1 MFHSR
6 LVVASVALL
15 GIFTFSMSGQS
26 GSPSRDNDS
35 YGYHPHHQ
43 APTLTAQRSG
53 TTNRLQAIS
62 PVNSRVV
69 WASGVGGTFVRT
81 LDGGRT
87 WQAGI
92 VAGAETLEF
101 RDVQG
106 VSRDVAYLLSSGTGT
121 DSRIY
126 KTENGGQSWTLQ
138 FENQEP
144 NAFYDCFAFWTPDR
158 GITTSDS
165 VNGVFPAIRTMN
177 GETWDD
183 IGDRL
188 PPAQPGEASFAAS
201 GTCVATQGKRRAWI
215 GTGGAAK
222 ARILATVDGGRSWNA
237 YDTPIIQG
245 TASSG
250 VFSVDF
256 RDAFHGILG
265 GGELATPTV
274 ISNTVARSADGGR
287 TWILGGRTPF
297 PGAIY
302 GLSYVREL
310 CGDDEDPYDH
320 SEGCG
325 HSDGNFDRTNNDR
338 RVVATGPAGAA
349 WSPDDGSTWISLP
362 GVQNYWAVAFASHKA
377 GWFVGTEGRILKI
390 SF

>member
-1 MFHSR
+1 MFRSR
-6 LVVASVALL
+6 LLVASVILL
-15 GIFTFSMSGQS
+15 SIST
-26 GSPSRDNDS
+26 GSPSQSNESDGYRDHS
-35 YGYHPHHQ
+35 HRP
-43 APTLTAQRSG
+43 ALTAQQSG
-53 TTNRLQAIS
+53 TTNRLQAVS

-81 LDGGRT
+81 IDGGRT
-87 WQAGI
+87 WQAGV
-92 VAGAETLEF
+92 VAGAETLQF

-106 VSRDVAYLLSSGTGT
+106 VSEDVAYLLSSGTGT

-138 FENQEP
+138 FENQDP

-158 GITTSDS
+158 GLTTSDS
-165 VNGVFPAIRTMN
+165 VNGVFPAILTRD
-177 GETWDD
+177 GDTWDD
-183 IGDRL
+183 IGNRL

-222 ARILATVDGGRSWNA
+222 ARILATVDGGRTWNA

-287 TWILGGRTPF
+287 TWILGGKTPF

-310 CGDDEDPYDH
+310 RRDDDRFDD
-320 SEGCG
+320 
-325 HSDGNFDRTNNDR
+325 SDRGQSDADNDRRKEDR

-349 WSPDDGSTWISLP
+349 WSFDEGNTWISLP
-362 GVQNYWAVAFASHKA
+362 SVQNYWAVAFASHEA
-377 GWFVGTEGRILKI
+377 GWLVGTEGRILKI